1 LSLTLIEKMPLLQAF
16 SQINCQNELELLSN
30 QLDLF
35 DL

>member
-1 LSLTLIEKMPLLQAF
+1 MPLLEAF
-16 SQINCQNELELLSN
+16 SHTNRQDELDLLSN